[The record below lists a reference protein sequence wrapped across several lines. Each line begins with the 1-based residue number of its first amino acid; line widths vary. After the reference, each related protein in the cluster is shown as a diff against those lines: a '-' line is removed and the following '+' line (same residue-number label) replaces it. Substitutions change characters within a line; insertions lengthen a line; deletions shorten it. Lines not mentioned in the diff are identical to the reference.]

1 MSFIFFLLSSAS
13 PYFSAPSRMVNVKK
27 GDTAILQC
35 EVNGDKPI
43 NVVWLRGGKYEL
55 NPSTNYRVSIKQ
67 DATPEGISAEVQ
79 IINVES
85 SDSGQYFCQASNLY
99 GRDQQLVQL
108 TVQEPPQP
116 PSSLETAMVSSRSVN
131 LKWQPRGGDAAEVTK
146 YIVEYREAD
155 RQWQFIEISNPP
167 QYTAVIENLK
177 PATKYSFRV
186 IAEGPAG
193 KSAPSQELLIKTE
206 PQRPAGPPL
215 SLSARPLS
223 STEILI
229 SWMPPLYELRNGEIQ
244 GYNIGYKTTSTQSN
258 NYNFTSTS
266 GDGEDGT
273 GEFILVS
280 LSKYTRYTIVAQ
292 AFNQVGPGP
301 LSEPVSAQ
309 TMEDGKIVSFL
320 YIFKKSTCTQHII

>member
-1 MSFIFFLLSSAS
+1 MLLIFMFFKCLFNFRFTAS

-43 NVVWLRGGKYEL
+43 NVVWLRAGKFEL

-67 DATPEGISAEVQ
+67 DATPDGISAEVQ

-108 TVQEPPQP
+108 QVQEPPQP
-116 PSSLETAMVSSRSVN
+116 PSSLETAIVSSRSVN

-146 YIVEYREAD
+146 YIVEYRETD
-155 RQWQFIEISNPP
+155 RQWQYIEISDPP

-193 KSAPSQELLIKTE
+193 KSAPSQGL
-206 PQRPAGPPL
+206 
-215 SLSARPLS
+215 
-223 STEILI
+223 
-229 SWMPPLYELRNGEIQ
+229 W
-244 GYNIGYKTTSTQSN
+244 
-258 NYNFTSTS
+258 F
-266 GDGEDGT
+266 
-273 GEFILVS
+273 
-280 LSKYTRYTIVAQ
+280 
-292 AFNQVGPGP
+292 
-301 LSEPVSAQ
+301 
-309 TMEDGKIVSFL
+309 
-320 YIFKKSTCTQHII
+320 YIYFYFA

>member
-1 MSFIFFLLSSAS
+1 MHCQADGVPTPTVIWKKATGSKSGDYEEIREKPYTKLLSNGSLLLQHVKEDREGFYICQANNGIGTGIGKVIQLKVNCMSDMFVKAFLLPICYSCQNFTAS
-13 PYFSAPSRMVNVKK
+13 PYFSAPSRMINVKK

-43 NVVWLRGGKYEL
+43 NVVWLRAGKYEI

-79 IINVES
+79 INNVES

-108 TVQEPPQP
+108 QVQEPPQP
-116 PSSLETAMVSSRSVN
+116 PSSLETTIVSSRSVN

-146 YIVEYREAD
+146 YIVEYRELD
-155 RQWQFIEISNPP
+155 RQWQYIEISDPP

-193 KSAPSQELLIKTE
+193 KSAPSQ
-206 PQRPAGPPL
+206 
-215 SLSARPLS
+215 
-223 STEILI
+223 
-229 SWMPPLYELRNGEIQ
+229 
-244 GYNIGYKTTSTQSN
+244 
-258 NYNFTSTS
+258 
-266 GDGEDGT
+266 
-273 GEFILVS
+273 
-280 LSKYTRYTIVAQ
+280 
-292 AFNQVGPGP
+292 
-301 LSEPVSAQ
+301 
-309 TMEDGKIVSFL
+309 GK
-320 YIFKKSTCTQHII
+320 